1 MLSVGPGHASNRV
14 GVCGQIRAHNLL
26 GLRWATEALAKQ
38 HLDRADP
45 RSYIGNMHL
54 GPVLLAT
61 VWTGERCPVL
71 TRRRDRCVG
80 QRALDLLR
88 RGCSRLREQRPNLGR
103 G

>member
-1 MLSVGPGHASNRV
+1 
-14 GVCGQIRAHNLL
+14 
-26 GLRWATEALAKQ
+26 
-38 HLDRADP
+38 
-45 RSYIGNMHL
+45 MHL

-71 TRRRDRCVG
+71 TRRRDRCVE